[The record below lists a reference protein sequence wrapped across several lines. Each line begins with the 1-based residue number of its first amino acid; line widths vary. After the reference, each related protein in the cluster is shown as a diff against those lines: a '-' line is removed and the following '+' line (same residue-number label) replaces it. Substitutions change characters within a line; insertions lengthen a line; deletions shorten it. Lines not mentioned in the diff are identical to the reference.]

1 MEPVGRNRPCP
12 CGSGK
17 RYKECHGLV
26 RSALRE
32 PALVPL
38 PATDVQGGLD
48 DAARL
53 LDVGHI
59 NAAEAIARNA
69 LVANPQHAQ
78 ALRLVGRSEYER
90 GRPEEAV
97 RLLLA
102 AARAIPATTLPS
114 SEQYRIWADL
124 NFMLTQALFGLDG
137 AFAAAKRAERARWLA
152 SLPDLQRDAAPVVS
166 VVIVAGED
174 SLRLRAA
181 VASVYAQTYR
191 NLELVVVH
199 SAANYAGSERIAD
212 MLAGCPFPYVL
223 VGHGSAGEAE
233 SLNAGVRASSGE
245 FVNALFADDEFA
257 QERIRSFVETVANR
271 GGAWGFG
278 DVDLVEGEPMSG
290 DKKAQATLA
299 LWRELLARV
308 PNLDTVGYALIQLD
322 CVVVTAANLFF
333 SRDLFNRLGGFRA
346 LPHAHLWDFCLR
358 AVWLEEP
365 RFVASQL
372 LRHRVTSAALRSS
385 RKEFEASQVAMFGE
399 FYERA
404 CDEQAVAPNVYAP
417 CVHHWRA
424 HFLKAPFLTGHVL
437 MLGLDRVEAILGLL
451 QQRSAEQRSRK
462 LAPGINLVGFAFAEF
477 GLGESLRALAHACA
491 AGGIPFIVRDVDQQ
505 LNTRQA
511 DHRLTPYLADEMR
524 HRCSLYCVNP
534 DLMISVHGLLAAALA
549 AGGYG
554 IGFWY
559 WELDR
564 IPQQW
569 KDALARLDEI
579 WVATEFVAAAVR
591 GATSKPVVK
600 IAPPI
605 EVHLSRRYARS
616 DFALPDDCFL
626 FLFSFDYNSFPK
638 RKNPDGAIAAFRRAF
653 SNRRDVGLVLK
664 SINGKHHVE
673 RFAEM
678 RDLVG
683 DDDRIVLLDAFL
695 TRDEVLGLQSVADA
709 FVSLHRSEGLGL
721 GLAESMYQGK
731 PVIGTRY
738 SGNLEFMNDENSC
751 LVDCELVPVGKGE
764 YLYDDER
771 FHWAQPDVDQA
782 ADCMR
787 RLVDDTDFRQR
798 IARNGQQAI
807 RTRFTPAATAAL
819 IRERLGTLGL
829 I

>member
-1 MEPVGRNRPCP
+1 MEAVGRNQPCP

-17 RYKECHGLV
+17 RYKECHGL
-26 RSALRE
+26 LRGAPGE
-32 PALVPL
+32 PALVHVPTMD
-38 PATDVQGGLD
+38 AQGGL
-48 DAARL
+48 AHVTQL
-53 LDVGHI
+53 LDAGAPD
-59 NAAEAIARNA
+59 AAEARAREA
-69 LVANPQHAQ
+69 MVANPQHAE
-78 ALRLVGRSEYER
+78 ALRLLGRSEYER
-90 GRPEEAV
+90 GHPDEAV

-102 AARAIPATTLPS
+102 AARAIPATMLGT
-114 SEQYRIWADL
+114 SEQYAILADL
-124 NFMLTQALFGLDG
+124 NFMLTQALFGLEG
-137 AFAAAKRAERARWLA
+137 AFAAAKRAEHTRWLA
-152 SLPDLQRDAAPVVS
+152 SLPGLQRDAAPLVS
-166 VVIVAGED
+166 VVVVIDED
-174 SLRLRAA
+174 GSRLRAA
-181 VASVYAQTYR
+181 LASAYSQTYR

-199 SAANYAGSERIAD
+199 SDADRTGFERIED
-212 MLAGCPFPYVL
+212 MLAGCPFPYAL
-223 VGHGSAGEAE
+223 VAHAPAAE
-233 SLNAGVRASSGE
+233 VELLNAGVRASRGE
-245 FVNALFADDEFA
+245 FVNALFAEDEFA
-257 QERIRSFVETVANR
+257 PERIGTFVEQVANR
-271 GGAWGFG
+271 DGAWGFA
-278 DVDLVEGEPMSG
+278 DVDFVEEDPASG
-290 DKKAQATLA
+290 DKKAQTTLVRRRA
-299 LWRELLARV
+299 RLARV
-308 PNLDTVGYALIQLD
+308 PDLDTVGYAFIQLD

-333 SRDLFNRLGGFRA
+333 SRDLFDRLGGFRA
-346 LPHAHLWDFCLR
+346 LPHTHLWDFCLR

-365 RFVASQL
+365 RFVASRL
-372 LRHRVTSAALRSS
+372 LRHRVTSAAPRPS
-385 RKEFEASQVAMFGE
+385 RVEFETSQVAMFSE
-399 FYERA
+399 FYARA
-404 CDEQAVAPNVYAP
+404 CDERAVAPNPYAP

-424 HFLKAPFLTGHVL
+424 HFLKAPFLAGHVL
-437 MLGLDRVEAILGLL
+437 LLGLDRVEAILGLL
-451 QQRSAEQRSRK
+451 QRRSAEQRSRK

-477 GLGESLRALAHACA
+477 GLGESLRGLARACA

-511 DHRLTPYLADEMR
+511 DHSLTPYLADELR

-534 DLMISVHGLLAAALA
+534 DLIISVHGLLADALA
-549 AGGYG
+549 AGSYG

-564 IPQQW
+564 LPREW
-569 KDALARLDEI
+569 NAALARLDEI
-579 WVATEFVAAAVR
+579 WVATDFVAAAVR
-591 GATSKPVVK
+591 GATLKPVVK

-605 EVHLSRRYARS
+605 EVRLSRRYARS
-616 DFALPDDCFL
+616 DFALPEDRFL

-638 RKNPDGAIAAFRRAF
+638 RKNPHGAIAAFRRAF
-653 SNRRDVGLVLK
+653 GNRRDVGLVLK

-683 DDDRIVLLDAFL
+683 ADDRIVLLDAFL
-695 TRDEVLGLQSVADA
+695 THDEVLGLQSVADA

-764 YLYDDER
+764 YLYDDEP

-787 RLVDDTDFRQR
+787 HLVDDADFRRR
-798 IARNGQQAI
+798 IAQAGQQTI
-807 RTRFTPAATAAL
+807 RTRFTRAATAAL